1 MGFYSDCVLP
11 RLLNLA
17 MGSKALAAHRRR
29 PVPLTAGRVLK
40 VEIGLGLSLPF
51 HSSVIYARF
60 GPCSA
65 AAVQACSDTDVQPK
79 PPGQGQGQGQEKAD
93 LARLEDTDSDPRL
106 VGCADKP
113 QNAHALSGGLTR
125 GLPALSWNLAL
136 AADGMAGLPASP
148 AAWA

>member
-29 PVPLTAGRVLK
+29 PFPLTAGRVLK

-51 HSSVIYARF
+51 YGSVIYARF
-60 GPCSA
+60 GPRGG

-79 PPGQGQGQGQEKAD
+79 PPEQGREKAD
-93 LARLEDTDSDPRL
+93 LARLEGTDSDPSL

-113 QNAHALSGGLTR
+113 QNARALSGGLTR

-136 AADGMAGLPASP
+136 EADGMAGLPAFP